1 MPEVA
6 ATISNELKSA
16 LEADELEL
24 PSLPEVA
31 LRIRDEAE
39 SQRVSADTLAQEIAA
54 DAGLAANLIRIANSA
69 MFRGTRAIDELPT
82 AINRMGL
89 EYAANLATGLAM
101 RQMFQA
107 TSDLVDRKLRATW
120 SNAAQVASIS
130 SAIARK
136 CRGLR
141 VDQAMLAGL
150 THSIGVLPIL
160 AWAEENDD
168 LLADSLTL
176 QRVIDSIH
184 GSIGTM
190 ILQRWDF
197 PPELALVPSH
207 YQDFERHSDTPDY
220 ISIVTIAAVEAAKR
234 RSDADVPDRAAVAAY
249 GSLEIPGPELD
260 AIVEEALASAET
272 MT

>member
-1 MPEVA
+1 
-6 ATISNELKSA
+6 
-16 LEADELEL
+16 
-24 PSLPEVA
+24 
-31 LRIRDEAE
+31 
-39 SQRVSADTLAQEIAA
+39 
-54 DAGLAANLIRIANSA
+54 
-69 MFRGTRAIDELPT
+69 MFRGTRTIDELPV

-107 TSDLVDRKLRATW
+107 TSDLIDKKLRSTW
-120 SNAAQVASIS
+120 SDASQIAAISASLS
-130 SAIARK
+130 RH

-168 LLADSLTL
+168 LLADGMTL

-197 PPELALVPSH
+197 PSELALVPSH
-207 YQDFERHSDTPDY
+207 YQDYERHSDAADY
-220 ISIVTIAAVEAAKR
+220 IGIVSVAALEVLRRRNPDLAPAA
-234 RSDADVPDRAAVAAY
+234 DDVAAY
-249 GSLEIPGPELD
+249 RHLDLSAQDMEELVAAALETS
-260 AIVEEALASAET
+260 EAMS
-272 MT
+272 